1 MKQFKNI
8 FRTIL
13 VSFICFLPLVTQ
25 AQADDRNNMDSVE
38 IGLITCSPHEE
49 IYSLY
54 GHTALRYHDL
64 STGMD
69 YIFNYGVF
77 NTKTPHF
84 VTRFIFGL
92 TDYEL
97 GLAPTR
103 PFLDYYAK
111 WGSQVTEQVLNLTNE
126 EKQKIINAL
135 RVNYLPE
142 NRTYRYNYFYDNCS
156 TRPRDIIEQNINGSI
171 NYHPRENYEPSF
183 REMIRQQTRN
193 HPWATLGNDL
203 LLGIKA
209 DCRTSI
215 REQEFLP
222 ANLRHDFDHAS
233 IIRDGKEVPLVKER
247 RELITPGVQVIEE
260 DFPLTPF
267 QCSLLLLMI
276 TILITANDFY
286 KKKATVLYDAL
297 LMLPTGLAGLVLF
310 MMIFS
315 EHPTTSIN
323 LQLLILNPLSLIFI
337 WPTCHQKHTWWFKL
351 SAICC
356 ILFFVGGLWQDY
368 AEGMEIV
375 ALCLLL
381 RAVRRCYEK

>member
-1 MKQFKNI
+1 
-8 FRTIL
+8 
-13 VSFICFLPLVTQ
+13 
-25 AQADDRNNMDSVE
+25 MDSVE